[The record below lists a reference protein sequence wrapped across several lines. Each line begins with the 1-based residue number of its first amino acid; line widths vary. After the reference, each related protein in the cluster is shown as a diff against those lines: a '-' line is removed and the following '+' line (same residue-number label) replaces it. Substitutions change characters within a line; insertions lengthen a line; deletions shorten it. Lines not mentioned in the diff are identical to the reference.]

1 MLGLFRKASAGPVRQ
16 NNPQQPS
23 SGGTLDLS
31 QRPYTRALLRTAE
44 AAADSIREEA
54 ARAGFDLGET
64 RPDQTDA
71 DGMIAY
77 AVRLVT
83 VHITLTALEKLGRT
97 AEFVRLYPARRLPND
112 TPALMAYIAFV
123 AVAVRAGLKGEGL
136 ELAAGA
142 TAGLSET
149 MFRGW
154 PRKEVNSALK
164 LAHRV
169 YNFVFD
175 SNQPIIQEWLT
186 DCSKYTTIYIEQH
199 GIENTTLKDIDSP
212 YLLGRL
218 FQRLADGVVGYR

>member
-83 VHITLTALEKLGRT
+83 VHITLTALEQLNSSVFILHAVCRT
-97 AEFVRLYPARRLPND
+97 TRQHLWRISRSSQSPFAR
-112 TPALMAYIAFV
+112 A
-123 AVAVRAGLKGEGL
+123 
-136 ELAAGA
+136 
-142 TAGLSET
+142 
-149 MFRGW
+149 
-154 PRKEVNSALK
+154 
-164 LAHRV
+164 
-169 YNFVFD
+169 
-175 SNQPIIQEWLT
+175 
-186 DCSKYTTIYIEQH
+186 
-199 GIENTTLKDIDSP
+199 
-212 YLLGRL
+212 
-218 FQRLADGVVGYR
+218 